1 MNRFVSADTIV
12 ALATAP
18 LAAGVAVVRL
28 SGPQALAAAGAVCP
42 ALGRDA
48 KPRQMVYGPF
58 VASDG
63 EAIDH
68 GLAVYFKA
76 PNSFTGEDVVELHG
90 HGGRAVVQATL
101 EALLAQHGVRAAEA
115 GEFSR
120 RAFLNGKMDL
130 TAAEGLADLIAAETD
145 AQRKQALRQ
154 LDGELGT
161 VFEAWRTRLLHLVAH
176 VEAAIDFPD
185 EELDVLEAAGL
196 KNGLDALVADMQS
209 ALSNQMGQRVRDGFQ
224 VVIVGVPN
232 AGKSTLTN
240 LLTGKETAIV
250 SPIAGTT
257 RDVVEAHLTLG
268 GYPVILADT
277 AGLRETSDSIEAEGV
292 IRARKRVDAADLVIA
307 VTPAPDW
314 PSVDADVRASLK
326 PDATVVV
333 VSKSDCFHH
342 DLPMA
347 FEDKGHAYPVLGL
360 NLTDPTSLD
369 ALLPA
374 LTRVI
379 EGTYGSTQSA
389 ARLTRD
395 RHRSAVQKA
404 VEHMQRALTLYAAP
418 NPAYSLSDLLA
429 QDLRDAAAALGTVT
443 GRTDT
448 EAVLDVVFSTF
459 CIGK

>member
-1 MNRFVSADTIV
+1 MSRFVSADTIV

-18 LAAGVAVVRL
+18 LAAGVAVLRL
-28 SGPQALAAAGAVCP
+28 SGPRALVAARAVCP
-42 ALGRDA
+42 ALGENPT
-48 KPRQMVYGPF
+48 PRRMVYGAFKAP
-58 VASDG
+58 DG
-63 EAIDH
+63 EVLDS
-68 GLAVYFKA
+68 GLAVFFNA
-76 PNSFTGEDVVELHG
+76 PHSFTGEDVVELHG
-90 HGGRAVVQATL
+90 HGGRAVVQAVMA
-101 EALLAQHGVRAAEA
+101 ALLAQQGVRAAEA

-145 AQRKQALRQ
+145 AQRRQALRQ
-154 LDGELGT
+154 LDGELGR

-185 EELDVLEAAGL
+185 EELEVLEAAGL
-196 KNGLDALVADMQS
+196 KNGLEALVADLRAALAS
-209 ALSNQMGQRVRDGFQ
+209 ALGQRVREGFQ
-224 VVIVGVPN
+224 VAVVGVPN

-240 LLTGKETAIV
+240 LLTGRETAIV

-268 GYPVILADT
+268 GYPIVLADT
-277 AGLRETSDSIEAEGV
+277 AGLRDTSDSIEAEGV
-292 IRARKRVDAADLVIA
+292 IRARKRAAQADVVIA

-314 PSVDADVRASLK
+314 PSLDPDVLAALK
-326 PDATVVV
+326 PNATLLV
-333 VSKSDCFHH
+333 VSKTDCFHH
-342 DLPMA
+342 DLPTV
-347 FEDKGHAYPVLGL
+347 FSHDGQAYPVIGL
-360 NLTDPTSLD
+360 NLTAPEALA

-374 LTRVI
+374 LQAVVD
-379 EGTYGSTQSA
+379 GCYGGTQSA

-404 VEHMQRALTLYAAP
+404 VEHMERALTLYAVP
-418 NPAYSLSDLLA
+418 TPAYSLSDLLA